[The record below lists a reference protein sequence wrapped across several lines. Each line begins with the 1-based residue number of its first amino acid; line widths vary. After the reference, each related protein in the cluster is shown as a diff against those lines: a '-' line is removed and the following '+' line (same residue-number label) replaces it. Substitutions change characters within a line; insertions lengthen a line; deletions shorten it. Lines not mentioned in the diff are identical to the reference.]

1 MKKFK
6 AMISVFMVLI
16 IISVSVA
23 PTFAAVIERATQEVV
38 QDDLAVLIEK
48 SSNDEKIPVYIWYK
62 DISQND
68 IDMQVENET
77 GLTEDNLSEE
87 LLMPDA
93 TLLNEIRDSSGN
105 AEKSM
110 EAYLAKTEKVRA
122 KEKENTDRFVQT
134 RRDFSRIAYNEKSRQ
149 IKDIASIDETDV
161 VFNSQY
167 APFIICELT
176 KAQIKELE
184 KDSRIES
191 IGYYLEPHTVEC
203 TVESV
208 KGTTGQ
214 SKLESLLGLTGDG
227 VNVGMVDGGYPL
239 ANEELDLSDIT
250 MIGSP
255 AYSDHATNTARI
267 LKGEDNGFAK
277 DINLFSTDGDFG
289 NIELMLTEGVKIIN
303 VSFGW
308 IYFENDT
315 SSDYAYSYFDKWFD
329 HIVAHHNVTVVA
341 SAGND
346 AQGKYYDNNP
356 DWLYKRILSPA
367 MAYNV
372 ITVGAYDDKG
382 TTDIADDQLYNYSS
396 YKNTNG
402 TSTTRG
408 IEKPDVVMP
417 ANLLGGG
424 TSSSAPVL
432 TGIIAQLLELKPS
445 LAAFPQAIKAI
456 VMASCHRKVD
466 SSTDNE
472 AQETMGAG
480 ITERQGAGAP
490 DAWTM
495 ACIVSQGTYGVDT
508 IEGSEINVYQRF
520 TLPKYGAN
528 NLNVSLTYL
537 KNNTCNGSAASTVGE
552 KMDLDLRVY
561 GQANT
566 LIGGSIL
573 YCSSTEMS
581 YQPLASTN
589 DVYKLLITKDDD
601 IYTETLRY
609 GYAYSTDATYAT
621 PVTDEG
627 IYYIKNRESGG
638 YLSYDTTT
646 GNVKVQSGSAGVSQ
660 QWIVRKVGS
669 YYGVYPNYNN
679 VSGYLGPIINSN
691 NVIYY
696 PQFSTTV
703 PVMMLQSYEKN
714 HALND
719 GSFTLITQGEGYSY
733 ALSYS
738 GDSAV
743 FRKCSNTSTYL
754 DNMQWTLE
762 KVHYRRGDI
771 NADGELNEMDA
782 TEIQR
787 YISNAGTLNNQSEFL
802 ADANYDGN
810 VSILDAT
817 KILRILE
824 NIDIY

>member
-1 MKKFK
+1 MN
-6 AMISVFMVLI
+6 ILI
-16 IISVSVA
+16 
-23 PTFAAVIERATQEVV
+23 QE
-38 QDDLAVLIEK
+38 
-48 SSNDEKIPVYIWYK
+48 
-62 DISQND
+62 
-68 IDMQVENET
+68 
-77 GLTEDNLSEE
+77 
-87 LLMPDA
+87 
-93 TLLNEIRDSSGN
+93 EI
-105 AEKSM
+105 
-110 EAYLAKTEKVRA
+110 
-122 KEKENTDRFVQT
+122 
-134 RRDFSRIAYNEKSRQ
+134 FSRIAYAEKSDK
-149 IKDIASIDETDV
+149 IKDIADIDDTNIIFD
-161 VFNSQY
+161 SQY
-167 APFIICELT
+167 APFIICELS
-176 KAQIKELE
+176 KSQINKLN
-184 KDSRIES
+184 KDTRIEE
-191 IGYYLEPHTVEC
+191 IGYFEEPLLTEC
-203 TVESV
+203 SVESV
-208 KGTTGQ
+208 TGTTGQ
-214 SKLESLLGLTGDG
+214 SKLETLLGLTGDG
-227 VNVGMVDGGYPL
+227 INVGMVDLGYPL
-239 ANEELDLSDIT
+239 ADEELDLSEIT

-255 AYSDHATNTARI
+255 SYDGHATNTAKI
-267 LKGEDNGFAK
+267 LKGEDNGLAK
-277 DINLFSTDGDFG
+277 NINLFSTNGEFS

-308 IYFENDT
+308 IYFEDNT
-315 SSDYAYSYFDKWFD
+315 SSDYAYNYFDKWFD

-356 DWLYKRILSPA
+356 DRLYKRILSPA

-372 ITVGAYDDKG
+372 ITVGAYNDKG
-382 TTDIADDQLYNYSS
+382 TTDYEDDQLNATSS

-402 TSTTRG
+402 TTITRG
-408 IEKPDVVMP
+408 IEKPDVIMP
-417 ANLLGGG
+417 CNIFADNGG
-424 TSSSAPVL
+424 TSSAAPTL

-456 VMASCHRKVD
+456 VLASCHRKVNP
-466 SSTDNE
+466 STDNE
-472 AQETMGAG
+472 AQETMDAG

-490 DAWTM
+490 NAWTM
-495 ACIVSQGTYGVDT
+495 ACIISQGTYGVD
-508 IEGSEINVYQRF
+508 IMDGSDTTVYHRF

-552 KMDLDLRVY
+552 KMNLDLRVY

-589 DVYKLLITKDDD
+589 DAYKLMITKDDD
-601 IYTETLRY
+601 IYTEALRY

-627 IYYIKNRESGG
+627 IYYIKNRETGG
-638 YLSYDTTT
+638 YLSYDTNT
-646 GNVKVQSGSAGVSQ
+646 GDVKVQSGSTGVSQ

-679 VSGYLGPIINSN
+679 VSGYLSPIINSN

-703 PVMMLQSYEKN
+703 PVMILQSYEKN
-714 HALND
+714 HALSE
-719 GSFTLITQGEGYSY
+719 GSFTLLTQGEGYSY

-738 GDSAV
+738 GYSAV

-762 KVHYRRGDI
+762 KIHYRRGDI
-771 NADGELNEMDA
+771 NADGELNEMDV
-782 TEIQR
+782 TEIQH

-802 ADANYDGN
+802 ADANYDGK